1 MVRSGR
7 RRVSNHE
14 APCPGL
20 ALRDARPRGGLPR
33 VRSDI
38 VGAKPSHSVDPSRH
52 AFPASRRNQRPS
64 FANHS
69 PSGKLRAQR
78 RPGAGRAR
86 GPPAAKKAG
95 GSHHRSGRARP
106 AFPARR
112 LERLIRGLPGAPGLL
127 ATMRDGACARSPR
140 DTSIGV
146 SGPHDFAVRNEPF
159 VGATQSHAAIPCAH
173 RIPPPTSR
181 DGRDTPLHRK
191 QDGIDIRQCW
201 KKEKKKNSVNRKLI
215 GWVRHT
221 LSVRRVAG
229 DRARAFIALVFGCLR
244 NRK

>member
-1 MVRSGR
+1 MSTQRAAPGLALNPHGEERR
-7 RRVSNHE
+7 RRVSNRE
-14 APCPGL
+14 APAAPDSRRARLNVSPRPYAIISRGASRPSFRIRF
-20 ALRDARPRGGLPR
+20 ALITKEGAGKAGRRPRPWPACSKKSRRQSPQVWPGTPGLPR
-33 VRSDI
+33 AT
-38 VGAKPSHSVDPSRH
+38 VGTAYTW
-52 AFPASRRNQRPS
+52 
-64 FANHS
+64 S
-69 PSGKLRAQR
+69 PWCTGLV
-78 RPGAGRAR
+78 G
-86 GPPAAKKAG
+86 
-95 GSHHRSGRARP
+95 HH
-106 AFPARR
+106 ARR
-112 LERLIRGLPGAPGLL
+112 R
-127 ATMRDGACARSPR
+127 ACARSPR

>member
-38 VGAKPSHSVDPSRH
+38 VGAKATGSELSAKPSHSVDPSRH

-127 ATMRDGACARSPR
+127 ATMRDGALAHARRGTPASGCQDR
-140 DTSIGV
+140 TTS
-146 SGPHDFAVRNEPF
+146 
-159 VGATQSHAAIPCAH
+159 PCATNRSSARH
-173 RIPPPTSR
+173 KATLRFPAPIASHLPRLVTVATRPSTGSR
-181 DGRDTPLHRK
+181 TGLIYANA
-191 QDGIDIRQCW
+191 G
-201 KKEKKKNSVNRKLI
+201 KKKRRKIL
-215 GWVRHT
+215 
-221 LSVRRVAG
+221 
-229 DRARAFIALVFGCLR
+229 
-244 NRK
+244 